1 MNKYIFS
8 PIFALILGLANNLI
22 VPFVGEVTGSFILIV
37 LTMPFWLSQI
47 DQNDKIVKWALKLF
61 LCLLLV
67 QFITELFHDRN
78 MILDKVKGIA
88 VTITGIVHFFFFYT
102 IYSKDIKTIQWYV
115 LGLILSPYLFPSE
128 FQQNL
133 DSGYSEENVTYFK
146 FFVVPAITN
155 VLMLLTLFIK
165 KQYWHKTIALTM
177 TYLGALFIVMGARSG
192 GLTLFIVGGIY
203 IYVSNNKIRI
213 PQLKKR
219 LLTIFTCTLLLYEC
233 VYVPMVMTGNIKA
246 GNTEQLLKSSNPYNP
261 IEILKMGRT
270 DSLIPFYAFM
280 DSPLGNRCWA

>member
-1 MNKYIFS
+1 M
-8 PIFALILGLANNLI
+8 
-22 VPFVGEVTGSFILIV
+22 
-37 LTMPFWLSQI
+37 
-47 DQNDKIVKWALKLF
+47 
-61 LCLLLV
+61 
-67 QFITELFHDRN
+67 
-78 MILDKVKGIA
+78 
-88 VTITGIVHFFFFYT
+88 
-102 IYSKDIKTIQWYV
+102 
-115 LGLILSPYLFPSE
+115 
-128 FQQNL
+128 
-133 DSGYSEENVTYFK
+133 
-146 FFVVPAITN
+146 VPAITN

-280 DSPLGNRCWA
+280 DSPLVGWGYWATDVGHKYAKMLFNMSGG